1 MYNILSTY
9 AKPME
14 EDMSLSLKVHKKSKK
29 HIHLDMPG
37 FTVCIEYHVL
47 YRF

>member
-14 EDMSLSLKVHKKSKK
+14 EDMSLSLKVDKKIEKTHPLRHARVYCMYRIS
-29 HIHLDMPG
+29 
-37 FTVCIEYHVL
+37 CII
-47 YRF
+47 